1 MPHGLARLVV
11 LEQLFQDRSYYLHI
25 QYPRKS
31 LRVLTSEMEV
41 LGIAEPGDDNNYDYT
56 YFEIPYA
63 LLWDAKRVRR
73 FAERVVS
80 FPGLSPHRLLSIHSG
95 KGVKL

>member
-11 LEQLFQDRSYYLHI
+11 LERLFQDRSYYLHI

-31 LRVLTSEMEV
+31 LRVLTSEVEM
-41 LGIAEPGDDNNYDYT
+41 LGVGEPGDDDNYDYT
-56 YFEIPYA
+56 YFEIPYG
-63 LLWDAKRVRR
+63 LPWDVKRVLR

-80 FPGLSPHRLLSIHSG
+80 FPGLSPHRLLNIHSG